1 MRKEKR
7 PSNYDYLTVLSKVKP
22 VILGEMKKYTYLCG
36 KLFKDMRMKHLKKQ
50 TITKLLSMLGFSSA
64 AIVFTA
70 CYGAIPQKYQS
81 KEYTDSVSSVL
92 EEGSALISDTL
103 QVTK

>member
-1 MRKEKR
+1 MLIFAPRILQLQEKR
-7 PSNYDYLTVLSKVKP
+7 N
-22 VILGEMKKYTYLCG
+22 
-36 KLFKDMRMKHLKKQ
+36 MRIKRFKKQ

-81 KEYTDSVSSVL
+81 REYTDSVSNVL
-92 EEGSALISDTL
+92 EEGRVLASDTL